1 MGKTLLEGCRRQWRT
16 WDGRQRVLLVLSAV
30 LLLCVQVR
38 PGVRVNV
45 GGQEIGIYAP
55 GTVARSLAAA
65 EAAAGEILGE
75 PVDLHGAVSL
85 AFCLT
90 AEGCSRDVRRLER
103 SLLEQAPGVERLWVV
118 KAGDTALGAVDDP
131 SVVGELVHVLVRS
144 CTGPYTVS
152 AALSPELRLERSYVR
167 SDAVLTPDEIS
178 SRLQESVTVE
188 TRELTAEELPPAE
201 NGIVTASEA

>member
-16 WDGRQRVLLVLSAV
+16 WGGRQRVLLVLSAV

-38 PGVRVNV
+38 PGVRVRV
-45 GGQEIGIYAP
+45 DGEEIGIYAP

-75 PVDLHGAVSL
+75 PVDLRGSVAL
-85 AFCLT
+85 TFCLT

-131 SVVGELVHVLVRS
+131 SVVGELVHVLVSS
-144 CTGPYTVS
+144 CTLPYTVS
-152 AALSPELRLERSYVR
+152 AELSPELRIERSYVR
-167 SDAVLTPDEIS
+167 SASVLTPDEIS
-178 SRLQESVTVE
+178 RRLRENVTVE
-188 TRELTAEELPPAE
+188 TRELTAAELPPSE
-201 NGIVTASEA
+201 NGIVTHP